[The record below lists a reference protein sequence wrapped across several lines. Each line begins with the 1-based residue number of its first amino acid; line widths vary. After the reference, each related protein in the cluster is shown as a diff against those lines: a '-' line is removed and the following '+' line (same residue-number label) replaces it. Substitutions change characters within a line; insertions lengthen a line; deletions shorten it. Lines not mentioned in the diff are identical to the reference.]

1 MYDIIIRGGMIV
13 DGSGNPWYRA
23 DVSIKDGKIACI
35 KRDLTDAEAETIISA
50 EGLTIAPG
58 FIDMHSHSDIMLFA
72 SPTADEKVRQG
83 VTTELLGQDG
93 IGVAPISDQ
102 NLTNWRKVLSGLAG
116 DPDIDWSWRSFA
128 SYLDALDKVR
138 TSTNPVVLAT
148 QGAIRQEVMGL
159 DNRRADADELGRM
172 KQLTAECMEAGAVG
186 LSLGLIYLPCFYA
199 SRKELVE
206 VYKTC
211 AEFNG
216 FMVVHIRNEAELAE
230 EAMQE
235 VIDISKEA
243 GVPLHISHFKTA
255 GRTNWHKTDRMIAMA
270 EQARTGGLEVT
281 FDQYPYIAGS
291 TMFFAILPQWAL
303 EGGATSMLQRLQDNE
318 LREKIRHDITHGIP
332 GWQNMA
338 RDTGWEGVMIT
349 AVKTE
354 TNKVFEGMYLSEIAQ
369 RLGKD
374 PVDAA
379 MDLLL
384 EEDAAVGMATFAQSE
399 ENVRRILKHDF
410 QMPCTDG
417 LLGGKPHP
425 RVYGTFP
432 RILGKYVREEKIITL
447 PQAIRKMTS
456 LPAQRLGL
464 KDRGL
469 IREGMAADITV
480 FNAETVIDKATYAEP
495 RQYPEGIE
503 YVLVNGQAVVSGRK
517 HTGSRPGHVLR
528 RK

>member
-1 MYDIIIRGGMIV
+1 MYDVIIKDGMVV
-13 DGSGNPWYRA
+13 DGTGSPWYRA
-23 DVSIKDGKIACI
+23 DVGIKAGKIVRI
-35 KRDLTDAEAETIISA
+35 SHDLSGEGTKKLISA
-50 EGLTIAPG
+50 EGLTVAPG
-58 FIDMHSHSDIMLFA
+58 FIDMHSHSDIMLFS

-83 VTTELLGQDG
+83 VTSELLGQDG
-93 IGVAPISDQ
+93 IGVAPISDK
-102 NLTNWRKVLSGLAG
+102 NLNNWRKVLSGLAG
-116 DPDIDWSWRSFA
+116 DPDIEWSWRDFA
-128 SYLDALDKVR
+128 SYLDALDKAK

-148 QGAIRQEVMGL
+148 HGAIRQEVIGL
-159 DNRRADADELGRM
+159 ENRRAEPAELDRM
-172 KQLTAECMEAGAVG
+172 KELTAECMAAGAVG

-199 SRKELVE
+199 NRKELVE

-211 AEFNG
+211 SQYNG

-235 VIDISKEA
+235 VIDITKEA
-243 GVPLHISHFKTA
+243 KVPLHISHFKTA
-255 GRTNWHKTDRMIAMA
+255 GRNNWHKTDEMIAMA
-270 EQARTGGLEVT
+270 EQARREGLEVT

-291 TMFFAILPQWAL
+291 TMFFAVLPQWAL
-303 EGGATSMLQRLQDNE
+303 EGGATSMLQRLQDKD
-318 LREKIRHDITHGIP
+318 LREKIRHDIAHGIP

-338 RDTGWEGVMIT
+338 RDTGWEGVMVT

-354 TNKVFEGMYLSEIAQ
+354 KNKELEGMYMSEIAE

-399 ENVRRILKHDF
+399 ENVKKILKHDY

-432 RILGKYVREEKIITL
+432 RILGKYVREEKVISL
-447 PQAIRKMTS
+447 PTAIRKMTS
-456 LPAQRLGL
+456 FPAQRLGL

-480 FNAETVIDKATYAEP
+480 FNAETIIDKATYAEP

-503 YVLVNGQAVVSGRK
+503 YVLVNGDPVVFAGQ
-517 HTGSRPGHVLR
+517 HTGSRPGYVLR

>member
-1 MYDIIIRGGMIV
+1 MYDTIIRNGMIV

-23 DVSIKDGKIACI
+23 DIGIKDRKIATI
-35 KRDLTDAEAETIISA
+35 AQDLSEAEASRIIFA
-50 EGLTIAPG
+50 DGLTVAPG

-72 SPTADEKVRQG
+72 SPSADEKVRQG
-83 VTTELLGQDG
+83 ITTELLGQDG
-93 IGVAPISDQ
+93 IGVAPISDK
-102 NLTNWRKVLSGLAG
+102 NLDNWRKVLSGLAG
-116 DPDIDWSWRSFA
+116 DPDIDWSWRSFS
-128 SYLDALDKVR
+128 SYLDALDNAH
-138 TSTNPVVLAT
+138 TATNPVVLAT
-148 QGAIRQEVMGL
+148 QGAIRQEVIGL
-159 DNRRADADELGRM
+159 ENRRADAYELARM
-172 KQLTAECMEAGAVG
+172 KELTAECITAGAVG

-199 SRKELVE
+199 SRNELVE

-211 AEFNG
+211 GEYNG

-235 VIDISKEA
+235 VIDITREA
-243 GVPLHISHFKTA
+243 NVPLHISHFKTA
-255 GRTNWHKTDRMIAMA
+255 GKNNWHKTDKMIAMA
-270 EQARTGGLEVT
+270 EQARANGLEVT

-291 TMFFAILPQWAL
+291 TMFFAVLPQWAL
-303 EGGATSMLQRLQDNE
+303 EGGAASMLQRLQDE
-318 LREKIRHDITHGIP
+318 SMREKIRHDIINGIP

-354 TNKVFEGMYLSEIAQ
+354 KNKEYEGMYVSEIAE

-374 PVDAA
+374 PIDTA
-379 MDLLL
+379 MDLLI
-384 EEDAAVGMATFAQSE
+384 EEDASVGMATFAQSE
-399 ENVRRILKHDF
+399 ENVKKILKHDY

-432 RILGKYVREEKIITL
+432 RILGKYVREEKIISL

-456 LPAQRLGL
+456 FPAQRLGL

-469 IREGMAADITV
+469 IREGMAADITI
-480 FNAETVIDKATYAEP
+480 FNAETVIDKATYASP
-495 RQYPEGIE
+495 RQFPDGIE
-503 YVLVNGQAVVSGRK
+503 YVLVNGEPVVFAGK
-517 HTGSRPGHVLR
+517 HTGSRPGRVLR